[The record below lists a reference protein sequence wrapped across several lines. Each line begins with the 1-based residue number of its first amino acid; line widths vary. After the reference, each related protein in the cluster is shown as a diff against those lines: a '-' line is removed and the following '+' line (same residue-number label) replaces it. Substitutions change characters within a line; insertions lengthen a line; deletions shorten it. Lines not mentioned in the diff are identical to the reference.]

1 MNTQYISVHMVHD
14 FIVNRPPS
22 VNSLDDR
29 VIAQKIV
36 YLAGQMG
43 VQCGDYEFSWYKK
56 GPYSPALTRVL
67 YNEKSNQNK
76 LDLTQ
81 YKIKDKVKEQLE
93 PLKQA
98 LGQNILG
105 LTEADWIELLASAH
119 FLYEEYSYLGRNF
132 VVNKLITE
140 KPKYEIKHVEYALDI
155 LAKIGIVY

>member
-1 MNTQYISVHMVHD
+1 MNAQYLSVHVVHD

-67 YNEKSNQNK
+67 YDERHNQSNIDTSQF
-76 LDLTQ
+76 
-81 YKIKDKVKEQLE
+81 KIKDALKDQLL

-98 LGQNILG
+98 IEQNRLG
-105 LTEADWIELLASAH
+105 LSEADWIELLASVH
-119 FLYEEYSYLGRNF
+119 FLYEEYSYLGLKF
-132 VVNKLITE
+132 VLDKLVSE
-140 KPKYEIKHVEYALDI
+140 KPKYERFQAKYALDI
-155 LAKIGIVY
+155 LAKIGIVD